1 MPSGWRR
8 SGGGIEKGHRGIHP
22 DPAAVA
28 EDLRR
33 GHAGDRLTMGASVST
48 VAARPVAL
56 QRRNRNY
63 ARRYWA
69 FAVPASLIDERNQ
82 LVRKRDAAREELSK
96 AKREL
101 EALRRGK
108 KYRSA

>member
-1 MPSGWRR
+1 MPMICPFCAEENAS
-8 SGGGIEKGHRGIHP
+8 
-22 DPAAVA
+22 AAIVCA
-28 EDLRR
+28 TCSRDI
-33 GHAGDRLTMGASVST
+33 
-48 VAARPVAL
+48 
-56 QRRNRNY
+56 
-63 ARRYWA
+63 
-69 FAVPASLIDERNQ
+69 AVPASLIDERNQ